1 MEPKRKR
8 QVLYQLAL
16 LLVAYPI
23 ALVVLMRLVT
33 AYVQSPWISGAVF
46 ILFTLLFWRIA
57 TGEKTRKILGRR
69 W

>member
-1 MEPKRKR
+1 MEPKRRR
-8 QVLYQLAL
+8 QVLFQLVL
-16 LLVAYPI
+16 LLVVYPV
-23 ALVVLMRLVT
+23 ALVVLMRLVA
-33 AYVQSPWISGAVF
+33 AYIQSPWINGAVF